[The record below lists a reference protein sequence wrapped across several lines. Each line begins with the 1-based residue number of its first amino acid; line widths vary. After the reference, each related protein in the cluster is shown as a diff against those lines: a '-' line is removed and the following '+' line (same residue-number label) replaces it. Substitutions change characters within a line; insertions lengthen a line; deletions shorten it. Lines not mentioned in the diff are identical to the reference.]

1 MEDRTAVMQR
11 VHALREAIHLHQYQ
25 YYVENRSSLS
35 DTEYD
40 ALYRELQAL
49 ETTHPELI
57 TPDSPTQ
64 RVGGQPAEGF
74 EPVEHL
80 RPMLSLDNA
89 MNTEDLRE
97 FAARLQR
104 LLPGQQCSYVVEPKI
119 DGLGVALLYTRG
131 VLSRGATRGDG
142 RIGENITQNLRAI
155 RSIPLRLRG
164 PLSALERLEV
174 RGEVYMPRAAF
185 AQLNQQL
192 EEAGQEPF
200 ANPRNAAAGSLRLLD
215 AALSARR
222 PLDIFLY
229 TLGYAEPTQPYT
241 THWDAIQGLQEAGL
255 RVNPRTVRCATI
267 EEVMAYCQVLEEQRH
282 DLEYDADGVVVKVDS
297 FRWQTSLGATAHHPR
312 WAIAFKFAAQQA
324 VSRVLAINISV
335 GRTGALTPTA
345 ELEPVRIA
353 GVTVS
358 RASLHNEDEIRR
370 KDIRVGDQVLVERAG
385 DVIPQVVRVLLE
397 ARPADSLPF
406 SMPSHCPACHTLAY
420 RPAGEAV
427 ARCPNAACP
436 AQFRERLLHY
446 GSRRAMDIDGL
457 GTAVVEQ
464 LVSRSLVH
472 DFADLYKLEAEE
484 LAKLER
490 LAKKSASNLVKAI
503 AQSRQRGLARL
514 LFGLGI
520 RHVGE
525 RGAALLSR
533 RYRTITALAAAS
545 AAELAATNEIGPV
558 IAESVLQV
566 FANAENQQTIARLRD
581 AGVSMEE
588 ITPDDT
594 NTASPQILTGKVF
607 VLTGTL
613 PHLTRQEAQTLI
625 TAAGGRVTSSVTR
638 KTDYVVAG
646 ADPGSKYEQA
656 QRLAIPVLT
665 EEELDKLLCAEG

>member
-1 MEDRTAVMQR
+1 
-11 VHALREAIHLHQYQ
+11 
-25 YYVENRSSLS
+25 
-35 DTEYD
+35 
-40 ALYRELQAL
+40 
-49 ETTHPELI
+49 
-57 TPDSPTQ
+57 
-64 RVGGQPAEGF
+64 
-74 EPVEHL
+74 
-80 RPMLSLDNA
+80 
-89 MNTEDLRE
+89 
-97 FAARLQR
+97 
-104 LLPGQQCSYVVEPKI
+104 
-119 DGLGVALLYTRG
+119 
-131 VLSRGATRGDG
+131 
-142 RIGENITQNLRAI
+142 
-155 RSIPLRLRG
+155 
-164 PLSALERLEV
+164 
-174 RGEVYMPRAAF
+174 
-185 AQLNQQL
+185 
-192 EEAGQEPF
+192 
-200 ANPRNAAAGSLRLLD
+200 
-215 AALSARR
+215 
-222 PLDIFLY
+222 
-229 TLGYAEPTQPYT
+229 
-241 THWDAIQGLQEAGL
+241 
-255 RVNPRTVRCATI
+255 
-267 EEVMAYCQVLEEQRH
+267 MAYCQVLEEPRH

-345 ELEPVRIA
+345 RFR
-353 GVTVS
+353 T
-358 RASLHNEDEIRR
+358 RAHRWRHGQSSCSLHNEDEIRR

-406 SMPSHCPACHTLAY
+406 SMPTHCPACHTLAY

-472 DFADLYKLEAEE
+472 DFAGLYKLEEEE

-545 AAELAATNEIGPV
+545 AEELAATNEIGPV
-558 IAESVLQV
+558 IAESVFQF
-566 FANAENQQTIARLRD
+566 FANAENQHTIARLRD

-594 NTASPQILTGKVF
+594 STASPQILAGKVF

-625 TAAGGRVTSSVTR
+625 TAAGGQGYLQRHPQDRLCCRRDRSRQSSCC
-638 KTDYVVAG
+638 
-646 ADPGSKYEQA
+646 EQA
-656 QRLAIPVLT
+656 QRLAIPLLT
-665 EEELDKLLCAEG
+665 EEDLDKLLRAEGFFFISICQPALFTADS

>member
-11 VHALREAIHLHQYQ
+11 VHELREAIHLHQYQ

-35 DTEYD
+35 DAEYD

-131 VLSRGATRGDG
+131 VLTRGATRGDG

-229 TLGYAEPTQPYT
+229 TLGYAEPTPAVY
-241 THWDAIQGLQEAGL
+241 DPLG
-255 RVNPRTVRCATI
+255 
-267 EEVMAYCQVLEEQRH
+267 RH
-282 DLEYDADGVVVKVDS
+282 
-297 FRWQTSLGATAHHPR
+297 
-312 WAIAFKFAAQQA
+312 
-324 VSRVLAINISV
+324 
-335 GRTGALTPTA
+335 TGT
-345 ELEPVRIA
+345 
-353 GVTVS
+353 
-358 RASLHNEDEIRR
+358 
-370 KDIRVGDQVLVERAG
+370 
-385 DVIPQVVRVLLE
+385 
-397 ARPADSLPF
+397 
-406 SMPSHCPACHTLAY
+406 
-420 RPAGEAV
+420 
-427 ARCPNAACP
+427 ARCRAA
-436 AQFRERLLHY
+436 R
-446 GSRRAMDIDGL
+446 
-457 GTAVVEQ
+457 
-464 LVSRSLVH
+464 
-472 DFADLYKLEAEE
+472 
-484 LAKLER
+484 
-490 LAKKSASNLVKAI
+490 
-503 AQSRQRGLARL
+503 
-514 LFGLGI
+514 
-520 RHVGE
+520 
-525 RGAALLSR
+525 
-533 RYRTITALAAAS
+533 
-545 AAELAATNEIGPV
+545 
-558 IAESVLQV
+558 
-566 FANAENQQTIARLRD
+566 
-581 AGVSMEE
+581 
-588 ITPDDT
+588 
-594 NTASPQILTGKVF
+594 
-607 VLTGTL
+607 
-613 PHLTRQEAQTLI
+613 
-625 TAAGGRVTSSVTR
+625 
-638 KTDYVVAG
+638 
-646 ADPGSKYEQA
+646 
-656 QRLAIPVLT
+656 
-665 EEELDKLLCAEG
+665 

>member
-1 MEDRTAVMQR
+1 
-11 VHALREAIHLHQYQ
+11 
-25 YYVENRSSLS
+25 
-35 DTEYD
+35 
-40 ALYRELQAL
+40 
-49 ETTHPELI
+49 
-57 TPDSPTQ
+57 
-64 RVGGQPAEGF
+64 
-74 EPVEHL
+74 
-80 RPMLSLDNA
+80 
-89 MNTEDLRE
+89 
-97 FAARLQR
+97 
-104 LLPGQQCSYVVEPKI
+104 
-119 DGLGVALLYTRG
+119 
-131 VLSRGATRGDG
+131 
-142 RIGENITQNLRAI
+142 
-155 RSIPLRLRG
+155 
-164 PLSALERLEV
+164 
-174 RGEVYMPRAAF
+174 
-185 AQLNQQL
+185 
-192 EEAGQEPF
+192 
-200 ANPRNAAAGSLRLLD
+200 
-215 AALSARR
+215 
-222 PLDIFLY
+222 
-229 TLGYAEPTQPYT
+229 
-241 THWDAIQGLQEAGL
+241 
-255 RVNPRTVRCATI
+255 
-267 EEVMAYCQVLEEQRH
+267 MAYCQVLEEQRH

-406 SMPSHCPACHTLAY
+406 SMPTHCPACHTLAY

-472 DFADLYKLEAEE
+472 DFADLYGLEAEE

-490 LAKKSASNLVKAI
+490 LAKKSASNLVQAI

-545 AAELAATNEIGPV
+545 AEELAATNEIGPV
-558 IAESVLQV
+558 IAESVLQF
-566 FANAENQQTIARLRD
+566 FANAENQHTIARLRD

-594 NTASPQILTGKVF
+594 STASPQILAGKVF

-656 QRLAIPVLT
+656 QRLAIPLLT
-665 EEELDKLLCAEG
+665 EEDLDKLLRAES